1 MRKKTGGFLAFL
13 FVLFLLNSFVYAQ
26 NNVPGNQKSFLWKV
40 QSKTGA
46 VYILGSVHF
55 LKKDMYPLSSKI
67 EDSFQKADALVVEA
81 NVNEANQND
90 MDKLMKNALYP
101 ETDTIEKH
109 LSKETYELL
118 KAKTN
123 EFNMPSGVINRQ
135 KPWFLS
141 LMLSSMELMK
151 LGFDPNLGID
161 KYFLL
166 KATGKKKILE
176 LESLDYQTNLFNGFS
191 DNEQELL
198 LLYTLKDLSIMEQEI
213 DKLIRAWTSGD
224 AKGMETILLK
234 SLTEDQRLSTV
245 YEKLIYERNRNMV
258 YKIEEFLKNKD
269 TYFVVV
275 GAGHLVG
282 KEGIIELLKA
292 KKYAV
297 EQM

>member
-1 MRKKTGGFLAFL
+1 MRKKTSGFLAFL

-26 NNVPGNQKSFLWKV
+26 DNVPGNQKIFLWKV

-81 NVNEANQND
+81 NVNETNQND
-90 MDKLMKNALYP
+90 MDKLMKNALYL

-123 EFNMPSGVINRQ
+123 EFNMPSGLINRQ

-258 YKIEEFLKNKD
+258 SKIEEFLKNKD